1 MKSKWPTKKLGDKE
15 YFEIL
20 GSGIE
25 KFEGEKE
32 YLSTSSIE
40 GNKIIAPEGKITYQ
54 QKPSRANMQPQLNS
68 V

>member
-1 MKSKWPTKKLGDKE
+1 MMRPAWPTKKLGEKE

-40 GNKIIAPEGKITYQ
+40 GNKIIAPECKITYQ
-54 QKPSRANMQPQLNS
+54 KRPSRANMQP
-68 V
+68 

>member
-1 MKSKWPTKKLGDKE
+1 MTNWPTKKLGDKE

-32 YLSTSSIE
+32 YLSTSSMKGI
-40 GNKIIAPEGKITYQ
+40 K
-54 QKPSRANMQPQLNS
+54 
-68 V
+68 